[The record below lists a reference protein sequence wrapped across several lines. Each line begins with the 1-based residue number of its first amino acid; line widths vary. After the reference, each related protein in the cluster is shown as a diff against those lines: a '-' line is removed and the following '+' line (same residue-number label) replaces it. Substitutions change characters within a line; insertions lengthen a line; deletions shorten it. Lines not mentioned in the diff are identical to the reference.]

1 MHDRFFESQRF
12 RQTWVWVLLIAV
24 MLPILALFGYGLYQ
38 QVALGRPYGDEPLSN
53 GALITIIAANV
64 IVLGAAVA
72 LMWFARL
79 DVAVRDRE
87 LVIRF
92 VPFHLRPRRIALD
105 EIAEAQ
111 ARRYRPIMEYGG
123 WGIRYGFKGMAYN
136 VSGDE
141 GVQLVLRNGRRILIG
156 SQRSGELERALQS

>member
-1 MHDRFFESQRF
+1 MRFFESQHF
-12 RQTWVWVLLIAV
+12 RQRWIWVLLIAV
-24 MLPILALFGYGLYQ
+24 MLPVLGLFGYGLYQ
-38 QVALGRPYGDEPLSN
+38 QVVLGRPFGDEPLSN
-53 GALITIIAANV
+53 AALIAIIAANV
-64 IVLGAAVA
+64 LVLLGTIA
-72 LMWFARL
+72 LMWYAHL

-111 ARRYRPIMEYGG
+111 ARRYRPIAEYGG

-141 GVQLVLRNGRRILIG
+141 GVQLTLRNGKRILIG
-156 SQRSGELERALQS
+156 SQRSGELERAIRA